1 MIVPMIKYSFIIHHQ
16 DADRFLQDLMDLGV
30 LHVINKGEVGDDRTE
45 QKVVEIRETEQ
56 ALQRFEKRHYDPHNF
71 QELAGPMP
79 ELTHITA
86 LEKEYEE
93 CIHAR
98 EGLETDLALMQP
110 WGDFSWQSI
119 QKLEHKTGLD
129 VRFFSANIRQFQE
142 AWLEQYTMQV
152 VQRDN
157 RNVHFIIYD
166 ESGGEDLPLI
176 PLALPKMSLSEIEA
190 SLEEKNER
198 ITELGQLLD
207 TYAANY
213 TEDLKERIRQTKDE
227 LELMLTEQSTQ
238 HMLDDQLVL
247 IEGWCPKLKQE
258 ELLNYAAKNKLV
270 FLEHEPGEDDQPPVM
285 LKNNRFTRLF
295 EPIGEMFSLP
305 AYSELDLTVFFAP
318 FFLLFF
324 GFCLGDAGYGVV
336 MFTGASLAKLKL
348 KGDSRKFATLAQLF
362 GVSTTVIGFLSG
374 TLFGIEMLK
383 SPIFEPVH
391 YLMFNQDQMF
401 QIALIIGFIQIIFG
415 MSVQVYKKVIFE
427 GWLSAISRLGWIV
440 LLLSLGDLY
449 ILKLSPQV
457 SGVSVWLGVAMIV
470 LFGAPKQGWLKS
482 VGLGL
487 ADLYNITGV
496 AGDLLS
502 YIRLFAL
509 GVSSA
514 ILGLVVNDMAF
525 SAGNIDYVGFILT
538 GLVLL
543 VGHTANLMLA
553 SLSAFVH
560 PMRLTFVEFYKN
572 VGFEGGGKPY
582 KPFARK
588 AKNKIKT

>member
-16 DADRFLQDLMDLGV
+16 DTDDFLQDLMDLGV
-30 LHVINKGEVGDDRTE
+30 LHVINKGEVGDEKTE
-45 QKVVEIRETEQ
+45 EKIVEIRETEQ
-56 ALQRFEKRHYDPHNF
+56 ALKRFEKRHYDPDNF
-71 QELAGPMP
+71 QKLSGPMP
-79 ELTHITA
+79 GLDHITA

-93 CIHAR
+93 NVHDK
-98 EGLETDLALMQP
+98 EGLETDLALIKP
-110 WGDFSWQSI
+110 WGEFSWESI
-119 QKLEHKTGLD
+119 GKLEEKTGLQ
-129 VRFFSANIRQFQE
+129 VRFFSANVRQFQE
-142 AWLEQYTMQV
+142 EWLEQYAMKV
-152 VQRDN
+152 VDRDD
-157 RNVHFIIYD
+157 RNVHFIIFD
-166 ESGGEDLPLI
+166 RSGGEDLPLI
-176 PLALPKMSLSEIEA
+176 PLALPRLSLSEIQT
-190 SLEEKNER
+190 SLDEKNER
-198 ITELGQLLD
+198 ITELTQLLD

-213 TEDLKERIRQTKDE
+213 TEDLRERIRQTKDE
-227 LELMLTEQSTQ
+227 LELMLTEQSTR
-238 HMLDDQLVL
+238 HFLDDQLVL
-247 IEGWCPKLKQE
+247 IEGWCPRLKQE
-258 ELLNYAAKNKLV
+258 ELLNYAGRNKLV
-270 FLEHEPGEDDQPPVM
+270 YLEHEPTEDDKPPVM

-362 GVSTTVIGFLSG
+362 GVSTTIIGFLSG

-383 SPIFEPVH
+383 SPVFEPVH

-427 GWLSAISRLGWIV
+427 GWLSALSRVGWIL

-449 ILKLSPQV
+449 ILELSPQV
-457 SGVSVWLGVAMIV
+457 SGVTVWLGVGLIV

-482 VGLGL
+482 IGLGL

-514 ILGLVVNDMAF
+514 ILGLVVNDIAF

-588 AKNKIKT
+588 AKNKIKI